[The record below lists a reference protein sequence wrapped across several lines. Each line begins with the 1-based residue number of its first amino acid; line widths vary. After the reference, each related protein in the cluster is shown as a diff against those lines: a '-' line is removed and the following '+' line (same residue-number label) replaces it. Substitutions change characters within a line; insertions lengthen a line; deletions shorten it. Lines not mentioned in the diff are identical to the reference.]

1 VRGGLTSLVAC
12 CLAAALLAGC
22 GSDDTPVTTE
32 PAQSVTQSTP
42 RLSPAQQARAEARKQ
57 RRAMIEQERTF
68 APNPYREPGPTT
80 PHATP
85 LRRLIVRE
93 VKRGRGPALQGD
105 ENVYANYVKTYWKS
119 GRKFLTAW
127 GPGRVEYLSLPGQA
141 PGIRRGM
148 TGMRPGGRRTIAMPA
163 TISEVHTPNGG
174 PEFVA
179 GQVDI
184 VLRKILSDE

>member
-1 VRGGLTSLVAC
+1 MVAV
-12 CLAAALLAGC
+12 LLAGC
-22 GSDDTPVTTE
+22 GSNDTPVSTQTV
-32 PAQSVTQSTP
+32 QSATQSAP
-42 RLSPAQQARAEARKQ
+42 RLSPEQQARAEARKQ
-57 RRAMIEQERTF
+57 RRAMIQQERTF

-93 VKRGRGPALQGD
+93 VTRGRGPKLQGD
-105 ENVYANYVKTYWKS
+105 EDVYANFVKTYWKS

-163 TISEVHTPNGG
+163 TISDVHTPSGG
-174 PEFVA
+174 AEFVA
-179 GQVDI
+179 AQVDI
-184 VLRKILSDE
+184 VLRKILNE